1 MNLMISEI
9 ASRPMLATNQGKATA
24 DSISYAISVC
34 ALGQVLLARSASGV
48 CAILIGAD
56 EHELEADL
64 AARFPKSK
72 LSINEADVHD
82 HLAKVIRFVDRPSEG
97 LGLALDLRGTPFQRR
112 VWETLRTIPVG
123 TTVTY
128 TELAHRI
135 GAPNSARAVAG
146 ACASNPIALAIPC
159 HRMVRRNG
167 DLAGYRWGV
176 ERKRE
181 LIKREAMA

>member
-9 ASRPMLATNQGKATA
+9 ASQPILAANQGKATA
-24 DSISYAISVC
+24 DSISYAIGVC
-34 ALGQVLLARSASGV
+34 DLGQVLLAPSAAGV
-48 CAILIGAD
+48 CAILIGAG

-64 AARFPKSK
+64 AHRFPKSK
-72 LSINEADVHD
+72 LSLNKADVQD

-97 LGLALDLRGTPFQRR
+97 LDLALDLRGTTFQRQ
-112 VWETLRTIPVG
+112 VWEALRMIPVG

-128 TELAHRI
+128 TELARRI

-146 ACASNPIALAIPC
+146 ACASNSIALAIPC
-159 HRMVRRNG
+159 HRIVRRNG